1 MTLGLKV
8 PMQNN
13 RIPNGLGMGWE
24 EKNSILKEV
33 GLQINMAIQCRSSSN
48 TNEGRGGRTLLTY
61 RRGENSRG
69 NCKRVTHEGRLSGG

>member
-13 RIPNGLGMGWE
+13 RIPQWTWHGLGR
-24 EKNSILKEV
+24 KNSVLKEV
-33 GLQINMAIQCRSSSN
+33 VLQINIAIQCRSSSN
-48 TNEGRGGRTLLTY
+48 TNEGRGWKTLLTY

-69 NCKRVTHEGRLSGG
+69 NCKSVTHEGRLSGG